1 MDSLEAVDMSLEAV
15 DVAEDVVVIV
25 GDAEEAVEPILEWTV
40 KVAPKMISNNF
51 SLLYQ
56 PSLPQK

>member
-1 MDSLEAVDMSLEAV
+1 MSLEAV

-25 GDAEEAVEPILEWTV
+25 EVEEEAVEPILEWMV
-40 KVAPKMISNNF
+40 KVAPKTIINNF
-51 SLLYQ
+51 SLLFK

>member
-51 SLLYQ
+51 SFLYQ